1 MNKHE
6 ATLISY
12 KLTIDKKGRVF
23 TERSVSEI
31 DDLEKKLKP
40 IMFNTLKAVIRR
52 TKAELDKIHNKIEAD
67 LNARI
72 Q

>member
-1 MNKHE
+1 
-6 ATLISY
+6 
-12 KLTIDKKGRVF
+12 
-23 TERSVSEI
+23 
-31 DDLEKKLKP
+31 
-40 IMFNTLKAVIRR
+40 MFNTLKAVIRR

>member
-40 IMFNTLKAVIRR
+40 IMFNTLKAVIR
-52 TKAELDKIHNKIEAD
+52 TAKAELDKIHNKIEAD
-67 LNARI
+67 LNGRI